1 MWCLKICLCGIWQLG
16 IAWVDNINGTFIIVQ
31 IYLSKFPNVFVKISK
46 CAVFKYLSAW
56 HLATWVDNITGTS
69 LRDTCTSPPLSPHH
83 CSNIQLVTKVSPSQ
97 CKLSPS
103 QCKLFQD
110 FFYTLSLMSFAQ
122 TRRFVW
128 EKRCQAT
135 DSNLEFLRIR
145 CPGVPWTRSIF
156 WNNVFLHRL
165 PPY

>member
-97 CKLSPS
+97 RRLLN
-103 QCKLFQD
+103 QFLD
-110 FFYTLSLMSFAQ
+110 TLYLTSSAQ

-128 EKRCQAT
+128 QKRCQAT
-135 DSNLEFLRIR
+135 DPGKTRNSCINL
-145 CPGVPWTRSIF
+145 
-156 WNNVFLHRL
+156 N
-165 PPY
+165 